1 MRNERHETFPYKVVV
16 AWTDALGYP
25 GKRSKHVQA
34 QNAHAA
40 ILLVEQEISRHV
52 QSVEFKKAQ
61 ARRL

>member
-1 MRNERHETFPYKVVV
+1 MNRPSETFPYKVVV
-16 AWTDALGYP
+16 CWTDALGFP
-25 GKRSKHVQA
+25 GKRSKHVEA

>member
-1 MRNERHETFPYKVVV
+1 MNKPREVYPYKVVV

>member
-1 MRNERHETFPYKVVV
+1 MKDRRETHPYKVVV
-16 AWTDALGYP
+16 AWTDALGFP

-40 ILLVEQEISRHV
+40 ILSVEQEISKCV
-52 QSVEFKKAQ
+52 QSVEFRKAQ